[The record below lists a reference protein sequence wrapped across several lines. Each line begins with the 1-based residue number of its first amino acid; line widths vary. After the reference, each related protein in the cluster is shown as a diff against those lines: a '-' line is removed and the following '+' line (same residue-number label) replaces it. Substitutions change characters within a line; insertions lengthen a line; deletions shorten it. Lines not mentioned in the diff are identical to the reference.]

1 MPRTC
6 LAQSSR
12 GQPKA
17 DCWRLPRKSRNRDI
31 SSSSSLSS
39 LAPFGFFASYLGRRL
54 ANSAILSMCVT
65 VMLRAISV
73 IQMGFSVD
81 NYMLDPAQVRQCDD
95 FVAPANEPP
104 TSFSESPPT
113 LR

>member
-1 MPRTC
+1 MREVVEDGREIEPAPPDNLEVGEVC
-6 LAQSSR
+6 L
-12 GQPKA
+12 P
-17 DCWRLPRKSRNRDI
+17 
-31 SSSSSLSS
+31 

-54 ANSAILSMCVT
+54 ANSAILSTCVT

>member
-1 MPRTC
+1 MRRSPVNSTKR
-6 LAQSSR
+6 
-12 GQPKA
+12 
-17 DCWRLPRKSRNRDI
+17 
-31 SSSSSLSS
+31 S
-39 LAPFGFFASYLGRRL
+39 LAACRKLQHILFASYLGRRQRTPP
-54 ANSAILSMCVT
+54 SLSTCVT

-73 IQMGFSVD
+73 IRMGFSVD

>member
-1 MPRTC
+1 MCGDRC
-6 LAQSSR
+6 
-12 GQPKA
+12 
-17 DCWRLPRKSRNRDI
+17 
-31 SSSSSLSS
+31 SSSTSCSRWRHETEPGRLDQALSCRLS
-39 LAPFGFFASYLGRRL
+39 KVATHPLCFVLGTAA
-54 ANSAILSMCVT
+54 ANSAILSTCVT

>member
-1 MPRTC
+1 M
-6 LAQSSR
+6 
-12 GQPKA
+12 
-17 DCWRLPRKSRNRDI
+17 
-31 SSSSSLSS
+31 
-39 LAPFGFFASYLGRRL
+39 
-54 ANSAILSMCVT
+54 T

-73 IQMGFSVD
+73 IRMGFSVD